1 MAISFPLF
9 PSLDRSTCCNGH
21 APVSSSHVRLIR
33 RSNLSSEF
41 TSLEVER
48 NYTGGASSVSRTDA
62 DQMTLNLELDA
73 IIG

>member
-1 MAISFPLF
+1 MVISLPFF
-9 PSLDRSTCCNGH
+9 PSSDRSTYCNGH
-21 APVSSSHVRLIR
+21 SPVRLIG

-48 NYTGGASSVSRTDA
+48 NYTGGASSVSGTDA